1 MNQENKNRVTATR
14 RRPQMFDELVGQD
27 FVVATL
33 KASIEKKK
41 IAHAYLFSG
50 PRGCGKTSSARILAK
65 ALNCQKG
72 MNATP
77 CGECD
82 SCKAITEGKSLDVI
96 EIDGASNTSVNDV
109 RQIKDEVLF
118 PPSTSRYK
126 IYIIDEVHM
135 LSTSAFNA
143 LLKTIEEPP
152 PYIVFIFATT
162 ELHKVPATIKSRC
175 QQFNFRLVSVEQL
188 KETLQKTVEE
198 LGIVAEDEALYWV
211 AKEATGSVRDA
222 YTLFDQ
228 VEAFSDGNI
237 TMQKI
242 QEKLGL
248 SSVDSMNSIFSSCA
262 KGEAKE
268 ALSCLD
274 ELLQQ
279 GVSIEQFIVDAATF
293 LRAILLLKEGIEKE
307 ALLGF
312 NKERLAKD
320 VVDIWGKNQVE
331 IALNLMLELYKD
343 VRFSIS
349 PRFETE
355 LALSR
360 ISSLKDYVAPED
372 LKKAFDAA
380 KTLLENGEMSVSQIN
395 REVGTSNFE
404 KAIAEKKNYRAEVVS
419 ENSQKQKQ
427 NENYLSTQDVAYAKF
442 SNAQINDEENEIL
455 SPTPTGVSAVDKVNT
470 SKVSNVE
477 DLRRAIIGAAE
488 RENGMLSLTLGGTN
502 SWEERDG
509 ILFIYGKTSFDVSML
524 KNNLQAISNYV
535 HKYYQRQMKV
545 EILKEEK
552 RGGVSLQGNDAPN
565 IEEPLNAK
573 TADYGASVS
582 SSNQE
587 LQDDTESIE
596 TSVSKNKNEVP
607 PMVNLVM
614 EVFAGELLSA

>member
-1 MNQENKNRVTATR
+1 MSIESKNRVTATR
-14 RRPQMFDELVGQD
+14 RRPQKFDELVGQD

-33 KASIEKKK
+33 KASIEKQK

-65 ALNCQKG
+65 ALNCQQG
-72 MNATP
+72 MSATP
-77 CGECD
+77 CGCCD
-82 SCKAITEGKSLDVI
+82 SCKAITEGSSFDVI

-118 PPSTSRYK
+118 PPSASRYK

-188 KETLQKTVEE
+188 KDTLQKTVEE
-198 LGIVAEDEALYWV
+198 LKVTAEEEALYWV

-228 VEAFSDGNI
+228 VEAFSNGNI

-248 SSVDSMNSIFSSCA
+248 TSIDSMNAIVASCVKSCA
-262 KGEAKE
+262 KDAI
-268 ALSCLD
+268 SCLD
-274 ELLQQ
+274 EILQQ
-279 GVSIEQFIVDAATF
+279 GVSIEQFIVDVASF

-307 ALLGF
+307 AILGF
-312 NKERLAKD
+312 NKDRLSKD
-320 VVDIWGKNQVE
+320 ILEGWGKGQVE
-331 IALNLMLELYKD
+331 IALQIMLELYKD

-360 ISSLKDYVAPED
+360 LCSLKDYVAPED

-380 KTLLENGEMSVSQIN
+380 RTILEGGSISAQGLD
-395 REVGTSNFE
+395 RPASNFE
-404 KAIAEKKNYRAEVVS
+404 KALFEKKNYSLQDLDSSPPLQKKNPDIDVRNKAGALDAATY
-419 ENSQKQKQ
+419 SQEYSPKQ
-427 NENYLSTQDVAYAKF
+427 TT
-442 SNAQINDEENEIL
+442 I
-455 SPTPTGVSAVDKVNT
+455 
-470 SKVSNVE
+470 SKVSNVDE
-477 DLRRAIIGAAE
+477 LRRVIIGVAE
-488 RENGMLSLTLGGTN
+488 NENGMLSLTLSGTE
-502 SWEERDG
+502 SWEEKDDVL
-509 ILFIYGKTSFDVSML
+509 IIYGKTSFDVSML
-524 KNNLQAISNYV
+524 KNNLQAITTYV
-535 HKYYQRQMKV
+535 HKYYERHLKI

-552 RGGVSLQGNDAPN
+552 RGKDESCVSVGTAEERSSVS
-565 IEEPLNAK
+565 IEEKIDSCTPCALPNKEKMIEAEDADEKIATEPSKKGEDIPEVVK
-573 TADYGASVS
+573 TI
-582 SSNQE
+582 
-587 LQDDTESIE
+587 IE
-596 TSVSKNKNEVP
+596 
-607 PMVNLVM
+607 M
-614 EVFAGELLSA
+614 FAGELVRT

>member
-1 MNQENKNRVTATR
+1 MNQENKNRVTASR
-14 RRPQMFDELVGQD
+14 RRPQKFDELVGQD

-33 KASIEKKK
+33 KASIEKQK

-82 SCKAITEGKSLDVI
+82 SCKAITEGSSFDVI

-118 PPSTSRYK
+118 PPSASRYK

-198 LGIVAEDEALYWV
+198 IGIVAEEEALYWV

-237 TMQKI
+237 TMKKI

-248 SSVDSMNSIFSSCA
+248 TSLDSMNSIFSSCA
-262 KGEAKE
+262 KGNAKDVI
-268 ALSCLD
+268 SCLD
-274 ELLQQ
+274 EILQQ
-279 GVSIEQFIVDAATF
+279 GVSIEQFIVDSATF
-293 LRAILLLKEGIEKE
+293 LRAMLLLKEGIEKE

-320 VVDIWGKNQVE
+320 VLDEWRGNQID
-331 IALNLMLELYKD
+331 IALSIMLELYKD

-349 PRFETE
+349 PRFELE
-355 LALSR
+355 LALCR
-360 ISSLKDYVAPED
+360 ISSLKNYVAPED

-380 KTLLENGEMSVSQIN
+380 KSLLENGEMGVQAGN
-395 REVGTSNFE
+395 REISTPNIDKVL
-404 KAIAEKKNYRAEVVS
+404 AEKKNYRVESV
-419 ENSQKQKQ
+419 NSHIQKKK
-427 NENYLSTQDVAYAKF
+427 EEF
-442 SNAQINDEENEIL
+442 S
-455 SPTPTGVSAVDKVNT
+455 S
-470 SKVSNVE
+470 SNVSSSSKE
-477 DLRRAIIGAAE
+477 DGLSSASFAVTKVDNMQDLRRLIINATE
-488 RENGMLSLTLGGTN
+488 VENGMLHLTLTGTN
-502 SWEERDG
+502 DWEEKEG
-509 ILFIYGKTSFDVSML
+509 VLFIYGKTSFDVSML
-524 KNNLQAISNYV
+524 KNNLQVISNYV
-535 HKYYQRQMKV
+535 HKYFTRHLKV

-552 RGGVSLQGNDAPN
+552 RESSSAQGNVLVQPN
-565 IEEPLNAK
+565 VSVGESNAE
-573 TADYGASVS
+573 YEASVNTFQQREKEDTNENFTNS
-582 SSNQE
+582 TAKEENE
-587 LQDDTESIE
+587 LPHI
-596 TSVSKNKNEVP
+596 VK
-607 PMVNLVM
+607 LVM
-614 EVFAGELLSA
+614 EMFDGELVSA

>member
-1 MNQENKNRVTATR
+1 MNQENKNRVTASR
-14 RRPQMFDELVGQD
+14 RRPQKFDELVGQD

-33 KASIEKKK
+33 KASIEKQK

-82 SCKAITEGKSLDVI
+82 SCKAITEGSSFDVI

-118 PPSTSRYK
+118 PPSASRYK

-198 LGIVAEDEALYWV
+198 IGIVAEEEALYWV

-237 TMQKI
+237 TMKKI

-248 SSVDSMNSIFSSCA
+248 TSLDSMNSIFSSCA
-262 KGEAKE
+262 KGNAKDVI
-268 ALSCLD
+268 SCLD
-274 ELLQQ
+274 EILQQ
-279 GVSIEQFIVDAATF
+279 GVSIEQFIVDSATF
-293 LRAILLLKEGIEKE
+293 LRAMLLLKEGIEKE

-320 VVDIWGKNQVE
+320 VLDEWRGNQIDV
-331 IALNLMLELYKD
+331 ALSIMLELYKD

-349 PRFETE
+349 PRFELE
-355 LALSR
+355 LALCR
-360 ISSLKDYVAPED
+360 ISSLKNYVAPED

-380 KTLLENGEMSVSQIN
+380 KSLLENGEMGVQAGN
-395 REVGTSNFE
+395 REISTPNFD
-404 KAIAEKKNYRAEVVS
+404 KVLAEKKNYRVESV
-419 ENSQKQKQ
+419 NSHIQKKK
-427 NENYLSTQDVAYAKF
+427 EEF
-442 SNAQINDEENEIL
+442 S
-455 SPTPTGVSAVDKVNT
+455 S
-470 SKVSNVE
+470 SNVSSSSKE
-477 DLRRAIIGAAE
+477 DGLSSASFAVTKVDNMQDLRRLIINATE
-488 RENGMLSLTLGGTN
+488 VENGMLHLTLSGT
-502 SWEERDG
+502 SDWEEKG
-509 ILFIYGKTSFDVSML
+509 EGLFIYGKTSFDVSML
-524 KNNLQAISNYV
+524 KNNLQVISNYV
-535 HKYYQRQMKV
+535 HKYFTRHLKV
-545 EILKEEK
+545 EILKEENK
-552 RGGVSLQGNDAPN
+552 RSSLNQENDVAQRDVV
-565 IEEPLNAK
+565 LNESNVEYETSAN
-573 TADYGASVS
+573 TFQPTERLDVAESLVS
-582 SSNQE
+582 STANEEGE
-587 LQDDTESIE
+587 LPQVVKI
-596 TSVSKNKNEVP
+596 
-607 PMVNLVM
+607 VM
-614 EVFAGELLSA
+614 EMFDGELVSA